1 MESGQLLGALSTRAT
16 ASPKQPFAWMVSG
29 QQTGKEEAASS
40 VSKGWPQCESREISH
55 WLSSP
60 AAKPDRKA
68 LGVIGNAQ
76 LKVPPVCFP
85 FGGGRP
91 QGASVN
97 ERGSQ
102 RWEMLLGSIKEPI
115 ESCTVSSTH
124 SGAATRIKL
133 LSSLHTLKVWLLADR
148 LDSLGV
154 KEKAF

>member
-29 QQTGKEEAASS
+29 QQTGKEEAASEQRMAPM
-40 VSKGWPQCESREISH
+40 WERETSH

-60 AAKPDRKA
+60 ATKPDRKA
-68 LGVIGNAQ
+68 LGVIGDAQ

-85 FGGGRP
+85 FGGGLP
-91 QGASVN
+91 QGASAN

-102 RWEMLLGSIKEPI
+102 RWEMLGSIKGPI
-115 ESCTVSSTH
+115 ESCTVSTTH
-124 SGAATRIKL
+124 SGAAKRIKL

-154 KEKAF
+154 KEKTF